1 MVERTIAS
9 IHRYSNRFLRSTD
22 LIRDFNDPH
31 GLDGYWLT
39 DFGRNCLNRI
49 ATGLEPNSGRRAWRL
64 TGDFGSG
71 KSSFA
76 LLLAN
81 SFSELQQSLP
91 KGLKQRVFSE
101 VPGIKK
107 LQFIPVLVVGNR
119 EALASAILRALNVTL
134 NELFS
139 RGSKSTL
146 TLEIEKALSR
156 KIRVDDKEV
165 LDFIQRANS
174 KIIESG
180 KGGGLL
186 LILDEV
192 GKFLEFAAIN
202 PEQQDVYFLQ
212 QLAEMAARSGK
223 KPIIVVCLLHQGF
236 NAYTEQLTET
246 TRREWDKIAGRFE
259 EIIFQQPLDQI
270 ALLISSAIAV
280 DLHKI
285 PNPLKKQSE
294 DLLAQAISFGWFGT
308 SASRETLKRLQHHFF
323 PLDPMLL
330 PVLVRTFHRFGQ
342 NERSLFSFLCSYE
355 PFGLRAFSN
364 SLLSDKS
371 RLYRLADFFDYL
383 RTNFGHRLAVA
394 NYQAHWNVIESIVEA
409 FYADNP
415 VELQVIKTVGVLN
428 LLSSDDFLPTQEAV
442 CWAVAGNSASAR
454 LEVVT
459 ILKKLERNRVLHFR
473 GEVRGYSLWPYT
485 SVDIESRLSE
495 AKRALPKVS
504 KVAQAIS
511 DHLDS
516 RPIVARAHYIQTGN
530 LRYFD
535 VVYCNPDELNEK
547 TSSYVTTADGVIFVP
562 LCETDVEY
570 KKLLIAAE
578 TIVPRTD
585 RIEIVAVPRP
595 LYHLNQAALDAQRWE
610 WIQQN
615 TEQLN
620 NDRFAREEVDLNLA
634 EARNRLQTQIQSFI
648 GLNRVSGRSTLSWF
662 YQGKVLRFETGRLFL
677 NWLSSLCDDV
687 FTKAPRIKNE
697 LINRQ
702 NISSAAKAARMRLID
717 LMFQNSD
724 KADLGMPADRK
735 PPEKSMYLSVLKGAG
750 LHYEHKGQWKLG
762 YPSLHHSS
770 RLLPALDKIR
780 DSIVSQPDT
789 RIRIENLMQA
799 LRQPPYGLRDG
810 LFPVLLAVVAITD
823 EQEIAFYEN
832 GTFLREVG
840 KDAFLRM
847 TRAPQNFDIQ
857 YCKIEGVRSELFQR
871 LIEALEMKKAD
882 SKEIELLDVVR
893 KLCQFVAQLPEYARN
908 TGRLSKSARAVRDII
923 LEAKEPVRMVFH
935 DLPLACDFQKFE
947 IGKPASQ
954 NDALKFVGKLKDAL
968 DELRMLFS
976 NLQQRM
982 ESSLSKEFGYGDQS
996 ATLYRKKLYHRCQQL
1011 LLQATESKLKAFAFR
1026 LADDSL
1032 PNPDWFESVGS
1043 LVALRPPSRW
1053 RDEDED
1059 TFDRELSNLGGRF
1072 KRAESAAFSSS
1083 KIGGKVSTGVR
1094 IAVTRADGSERQE
1107 VIHFDLE
1114 EQAKV
1119 KVLQEQISAL
1129 IAKDKR
1135 LGVAA
1140 ASQALWS
1147 QMKPTEENE

>member
-1 MVERTIAS
+1 VVERTIAS
-9 IHRYSNRFLRSTD
+9 LHRYSNRFFRSTD
-22 LIRDFNDPH
+22 LVRDFNDSH

-39 DFGRNCLNRI
+39 DFGRTCLSRI
-49 ATGLEPNSGRRAWRL
+49 ATGLDPNSGRRTWRL

-81 SFSELQQSLP
+81 AFSERQQKLP
-91 KGLKQRVFSE
+91 KGLKQRVFNE
-101 VPGIKK
+101 VPEVKK
-107 LQFIPVLVVGNR
+107 LQFIPVLVIGNR
-119 EALASAILRALNVTL
+119 EALAPAILRALYATL
-134 NELFS
+134 SELFS
-139 RGSKSTL
+139 RGSKSSL
-146 TLEIEKALSR
+146 VVEIEKALAR

-165 LDFIQRANS
+165 LDFLQRANS
-174 KIIESG
+174 KLIESR
-180 KGGGLL
+180 KGSGLL

-223 KPIIVVCLLHQGF
+223 RPIVIVCLLHQGF
-236 NAYTEQLTET
+236 NAYTDQLTET

-270 ALLISSAIAV
+270 ALLISSAISV
-280 DLHKI
+280 DSQKI
-285 PNPLKKQSE
+285 PETLKKQSE
-294 DLLAQAISFGWFGT
+294 DSLNQAIHLGWFGT
-308 SASRETLKRLQHHFF
+308 SASRETLKRLQHRFF

-371 RLYRLADFFDYL
+371 RMYRLADFFDYL

-394 NYQAHWNVIESIVEA
+394 NYQAHWNVIESTIEVFCE
-409 FYADNP
+409 DNP
-415 VELQVIKTVGVLN
+415 EELRVIKTVGVLN
-428 LLSSDDFLPTQEAV
+428 LLSSEDFLPTQEAI
-442 CWAVAGNSASAR
+442 CWAVAGNSVSKR
-454 LEVVT
+454 LEVLT

-504 KVAQAIS
+504 KIAQAIT

-535 VVYCNPDELNEK
+535 VVYCNPDELKEK
-547 TSSYVTTADGVIFVP
+547 ASSHKTTADGVIFVP
-562 LCETDVEY
+562 LCETDIEH
-570 KKLLIAAE
+570 KKLLESAE
-578 TIVPRTD
+578 NFETRTD
-585 RIEIVAVPRP
+585 RIQILAVPRP
-595 LYHLNQAALDAQRWE
+595 LNHLNQAALDAQRWKWVQE
-610 WIQQN
+610 N
-615 TEQLN
+615 TPQLN
-620 NDRFAREEVDLNLA
+620 NDRFAREEVELNLS

-648 GLNRVSGRSTLSWF
+648 GLNRVTGRSTLSWF
-662 YQGKVLRFETGRLFL
+662 YRGEILKFETGRLFL
-677 NWLSSLCDDV
+677 NWLSTLCDNV

-717 LMFQNSD
+717 LMFLHSD

-735 PPEKSMYLSVLKGAG
+735 PPEKSMYLSVLKEAG
-750 LHYEHKGQWKLG
+750 LHQERGGNWKLG
-762 YPSLHHSS
+762 YPSAQHPS
-770 RLLPALDKIR
+770 RLLPVLNIIR
-780 DSIVSQPDT
+780 ETIINQPDT
-789 RIRIENLMQA
+789 RIKIQSLMQV

-871 LIEALEMKKAD
+871 LIEALEMKKSE

-908 TGRLSKSARAVRDII
+908 SGRLSKSAKAVRDII
-923 LEAKEPVRMVFH
+923 LLAQEPVRMVFH
-935 DLPLACDFQKFE
+935 DLPLACGFQKFE

-954 NDALKFVGKLKDAL
+954 NEALNFVVKLKEAL

-982 ESSLSKEFGYGDQS
+982 ELSLSQEFGYADQLTS
-996 ATLYRKKLYHRCQQL
+996 QYRKKLSARCEQL
-1011 LLQATESKLKAFAFR
+1011 LFQATESKLKAFAFR
-1026 LADDSL
+1026 LADNSL
-1032 PNPDWFESVGS
+1032 PGTDWLESVGS
-1043 LVALRPPSRW
+1043 FLALRPPSRW
-1053 RDEDED
+1053 KDEDED

-1072 KRAESAAFSSS
+1072 KRVESATFSNAKNGS
-1083 KIGGKVSTGVR
+1083 KISTGLR

-1107 VIHFDLE
+1107 VIHFDTE

-1119 KVLQEQISAL
+1119 KLLQEQISAV

-1147 QMKPTEENE
+1147 QMKPSEDNQ